1 MVVFK
6 KFLTL
11 SCCCCRL
18 ILVAASMFLTRIYKM
33 AREREELLLQL
44 VSFRPTH
51 LRRTHGTIRHRVHFL
66 GKRHA
71 LLRADFAIVVIF
83 SYVVRHRLYK
93 VILHLFFHAF
103 RADEVSHPLL
113 TIFGNLF
120 RFLWIALRPLVFNL
134 LIGQIHRDRNVMHPR
149 FQLVVEVIFHPRIVM
164 KEQTRH
170 G

>member
-51 LRRTHGTIRHRVHFL
+51 LRR
-66 GKRHA
+66 
-71 LLRADFAIVVIF
+71 VIF
-83 SYVVRHRLYK
+83 FRRILIFFGEKTHVAKKNWGVRGGKTR
-93 VILHLFFHAF
+93 AF
-103 RADEVSHPLL
+103 QSLENSCH
-113 TIFGNLF
+113 
-120 RFLWIALRPLVFNL
+120 
-134 LIGQIHRDRNVMHPR
+134 
-149 FQLVVEVIFHPRIVM
+149 
-164 KEQTRH
+164 K
-170 G
+170 